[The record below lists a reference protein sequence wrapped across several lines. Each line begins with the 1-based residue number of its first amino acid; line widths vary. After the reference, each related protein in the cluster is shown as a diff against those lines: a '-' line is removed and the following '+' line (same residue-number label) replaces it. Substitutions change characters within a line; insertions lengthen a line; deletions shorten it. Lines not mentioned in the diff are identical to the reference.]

1 MSCGDIT
8 IPRLTARGDVGCAHR
23 YALGMARWEP
33 GSRERLQVAA
43 LDLFGEQGFENTT
56 VAEIAARVGVTKR
69 TFFRHFVDKRE
80 VLFAGAED
88 LNTLLVEGIV
98 QAPSE
103 LAPLE
108 AIATA
113 LAAVDWHAMAPR
125 AVLRRRQAVI
135 VASPDLMERELI
147 KFDALTEAFADG
159 LRRRRIDDSAAKLA
173 AQAGITVFRTAYE
186 RWIDADNGKDM
197 AQIVGA
203 VLAEL
208 RAAVAA

>member
-8 IPRLTARGDVGCAHR
+8 IPRLTARGDVPCAHR

-108 AIATA
+108 TIATA

-159 LRRRRIDDSAAKLA
+159 LRRRGIDDSAAKLA

-186 RWIDADNGKDM
+186 RWIDADDGKDM